1 MCGIAGFAL
10 KGGFE
15 ADSAEREARAMAD
28 AIIHRGPDGSGAW
41 VDGAAGIAM
50 SHRRLSII
58 DLSSTGAQ
66 PMHSDSNRYVI
77 SFNGEIYNYKELR
90 KTLISKGYKFNTDSD
105 TEVILESISE
115 FVSK

>member
-15 ADSAEREARAMAD
+15 DDSAEREARAMAD

-50 SHRRLSII
+50 SHRRLS
-58 DLSSTGAQ
+58 S
-66 PMHSDSNRYVI
+66 
-77 SFNGEIYNYKELR
+77 
-90 KTLISKGYKFNTDSD
+90 
-105 TEVILESISE
+105 
-115 FVSK
+115 

>member
-15 ADSAEREARAMAD
+15 ADSAKREARAMAD

-77 SFNGEIYNYKELR
+77 SLMEKYTTTINFGL
-90 KTLISKGYKFNTDSD
+90 S
-105 TEVILESISE
+105 
-115 FVSK
+115 